1 MPPHDMMVPA
11 MCLQI
16 PVENALKHAFS
27 PITPE
32 SRIEVYIKFSDDM
45 LSLHIVDNGR
55 GYNPGLI
62 PQTGRDTGTGI
73 RVLSRTIHLLNARN
87 SRQASLFIGNRTDG
101 QHGTEVK
108 LNIPRDYQ
116 WEM

>member
-1 MPPHDMMVPA
+1 MPADSSGKR
-11 MCLQI
+11 
-16 PVENALKHAFS
+16 LKHAFS

-45 LSLHIVDNGR
+45 LSLRIVDNGQ